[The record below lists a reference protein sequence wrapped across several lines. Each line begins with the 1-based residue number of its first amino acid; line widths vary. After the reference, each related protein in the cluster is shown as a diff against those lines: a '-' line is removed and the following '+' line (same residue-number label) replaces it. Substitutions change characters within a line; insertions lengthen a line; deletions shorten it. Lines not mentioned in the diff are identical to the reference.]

1 MMSRKIKITK
11 HAKTQT
17 GNKIKLLFGQK
28 IVIGKIYDS
37 CTVSN
42 GLIADEPLKAL
53 YFENGTLLL
62 SSKNAKYFVF
72 LVGDMAAFRGRI
84 FADSVLTSI
93 SFNEPITANTDFQ
106 RLKDRMHRVPPKLI
120 DRIAKGVTG

>member
-1 MMSRKIKITK
+1 MPKIKITK
-11 HAKTQT
+11 HTQT
-17 GNKIKLLFGQK
+17 RITDRLKILFGK
-28 IVIGKIYDS
+28 SIIIGKIYDS

>member
-1 MMSRKIKITK
+1 MQKIKITK
-11 HAKTQT
+11 HTQT
-17 GNKIKLLFGQK
+17 RITDRLKILFGK
-28 IVIGKIYDS
+28 SIIIGKVYD
-37 CTVSN
+37 CCIVKN
-42 GLIADEPLKAL
+42 GLISDEPLKAL

-62 SSKNAKYFVF
+62 SSKNQKYFVF

-106 RLKDRMHRVPPKLI
+106 KLKDRMHRVPPKLI
-120 DRIAKGVTG
+120 DRIKIGVTG

>member
-1 MMSRKIKITK
+1 MPKIKITK
-11 HAKTQT
+11 NTQT
-17 GNKIKLLFGQK
+17 RITDRLKILFGK
-28 IVIGKIYDS
+28 SIIIGKIYDAVI
-37 CTVSN
+37 VSN

-62 SSKNAKYFVF
+62 SSKNQKYFVF
-72 LVGDMAAFRGRI
+72 LVGDMAAFIGRI

-106 RLKDRMHRVPPKLI
+106 RLKDRMHRVPPNLI
-120 DRIAKGVTG
+120 ERIKKGVTA

>member
-1 MMSRKIKITK
+1 MPKIKITK
-11 HAKTQT
+11 HTQT
-17 GNKIKLLFGQK
+17 RITDRLKILFGK
-28 IVIGKIYDS
+28 SIIIGKIYDS

-62 SSKNAKYFVF
+62 SSKNQKYFVF
-72 LVGDMAAFRGRI
+72 ISGDMAAFRGRI

>member
-1 MMSRKIKITK
+1 MPKIKITK
-11 HAKTQT
+11 HTQT
-17 GNKIKLLFGQK
+17 RITDRLKILFGK
-28 IVIGKIYDS
+28 SIIIGKVYD
-37 CTVSN
+37 CCIVKN
-42 GLIADEPLKAL
+42 GLISDEPLKAL

-93 SFNEPITANTDFQ
+93 SFSEPITANTDFQ

>member
-1 MMSRKIKITK
+1 MPKIKITK
-11 HAKTQT
+11 HTQT
-17 GNKIKLLFGQK
+17 RITDRLKILFGK
-28 IVIGKIYDS
+28 SIIIGKVYD
-37 CTVSN
+37 CCIVKN
-42 GLIADEPLKAL
+42 GLISDEPLKAL

-62 SSKNAKYFVF
+62 SSKNQKYFVF